1 MGTPEGKSDK
11 PAPESVTPLLAP
23 LQALQNLLMV
33 FNNQGVI
40 IGGIAA
46 SLLGSPRYTVD
57 LDAVFLLT
65 FKDLPR
71 LLKEAAKLGIESRVT
86 DPIGFARKSR
96 VLLLR
101 HEVIRSRDGG
111 KKQGS

>member
-1 MGTPEGKSDK
+1 MGTPEGRSDK
-11 PAPESVTPLLAP
+11 PDPESVTPLLAP
-23 LQALQNLLMV
+23 LQALQNLITV

-57 LDAVFLLT
+57 LDAVLLLT

-71 LLKEAAKLGIESRVT
+71 LLKEAT
-86 DPIGFARKSR
+86 
-96 VLLLR
+96 
-101 HEVIRSRDGG
+101 
-111 KKQGS
+111 